1 MNGSSWRLLHD
12 INSRLA
18 GEVGAAGGALVRKEE
33 RMG

>member
-18 GEVGAAGGALVRKEE
+18 GEVGAAGRALVWTEE
-33 RMG
+33 RIG

>member
-1 MNGSSWRLLHD
+1 MYGNRWRLLHD
-12 INSRLA
+12 IKDCLA